1 MKERSDT
8 DEGALNKAD
17 DLDERIHKSLIE
29 MGLIFPRTAEDV
41 RIAEE
46 SSKGVQCRPLPVDLA
61 DPSRLL
67 RRIEELDAA
76 SNDTPL
82 KGILA
87 AAKERSISNKQLA
100 ALTKLSVVLISMFDR
115 GMISTVKLPRII
127 VRRIAEAIGTTA
139 ERVLEYLQAGPR
151 LAIDTNFKADDVPEL
166 EEPQNFFDAVRDDP
180 TLTPQQREYL
190 LSLEAHDQ

>member
-46 SSKGVQCRPLPVDLA
+46 SSRGVECRPLPADVA

-87 AAKERSISNKQLA
+87 AAKDRGISNKQLA
-100 ALTKLSVVLISMFDR
+100 AITNLSVVLISMFDR
-115 GMISTVKLPRII
+115 GMISTVKLPGVI

-151 LAIDTNFKADDVPEL
+151 LAMDTNFKADDAPEL

-180 TLTPQQREYL
+180 TLTPEQREYFR
-190 LSLEAHDQ
+190 SLETQGQ

>member
-46 SSKGVQCRPLPVDLA
+46 SSKGVECRPLPNELA

-67 RRIEELDAA
+67 RRIEELDTT
-76 SNDTPL
+76 SNDLPL

-87 AAKERSISNKQLA
+87 AAKERGISNKQLA
-100 ALTKLSVVLISMFDR
+100 AL
-115 GMISTVKLPRII
+115 
-127 VRRIAEAIGTTA
+127 
-139 ERVLEYLQAGPR
+139 
-151 LAIDTNFKADDVPEL
+151 
-166 EEPQNFFDAVRDDP
+166 
-180 TLTPQQREYL
+180 
-190 LSLEAHDQ
+190 